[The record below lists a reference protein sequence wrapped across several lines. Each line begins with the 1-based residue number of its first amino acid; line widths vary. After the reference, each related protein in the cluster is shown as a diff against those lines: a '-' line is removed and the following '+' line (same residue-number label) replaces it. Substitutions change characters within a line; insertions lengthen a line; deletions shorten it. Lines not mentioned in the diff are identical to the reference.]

1 MKLVLSLTL
10 SFLMF
15 AFIDITNLSLA
26 FSNDEQVLDTN
37 GNPIVPG
44 AEYYIF
50 PATQDPHKGGLGLAK
65 TGDSKC
71 PITILQN
78 ENITGL
84 PVKFTIQGISNGI
97 IFTGTDLKIEFTKK
111 PNCIKSSQWL
121 MFLDYHDAG
130 IFNVITGA
138 YLDPDIPEILYGT
151 FYIQKYGNAYKLG
164 FCASLGELTCLDIM
178 RWNNSKDGGSRL
190 SMILKADQDVK
201 DPYAVVF
208 VDAPSF
214 ESGIL
219 MDVRL

>member
-10 SFLMF
+10 SFLIF
-15 AFIDITNLSLA
+15 AFITNLSLA

-37 GNPIVPG
+37 GNPLIPG
-44 AEYYIF
+44 GEYYIF
-50 PATQDPHKGGLGLAK
+50 PATQDPCKGGLRIAK

-84 PVKFTIQGISNGI
+84 PVKFTIQGISNDVI
-97 IFTGTDLKIEFTKK
+97 LTGTDLQIEFTKK
-111 PNCIKSSQWL
+111 PNCVKSSQWL
-121 MFLDYHDAG
+121 MFLDYDAST
-130 IFNVITGA
+130 FNVIIGA
-138 YLDPDIPEILYGT
+138 FNPEIPEVLSDT
-151 FYIQKYGNAYKLG
+151 FYIQKYENAYKLG
-164 FCASLGELTCLDIM
+164 VCIDDFGKQNCLDIM

-190 SMILKADQDVK
+190 SMILKAEQEVK

>member
-10 SFLMF
+10 SFLIF
-15 AFIDITNLSLA
+15 AFITTLSLA

-44 AEYYIF
+44 GEYYIF
-50 PATQDPHKGGLGLAK
+50 PATQDPYKGGLRLAK

-71 PITILQN
+71 PVTILQN

-84 PVKFTIQGISNGI
+84 PVKFTIQGISNDI
-97 IFTGTDLKIEFTKK
+97 IMTGTELKIEFTKK
-111 PNCIKSSQWL
+111 PNCVKSSQWL
-121 MFLDYHDAG
+121 MFFDYDASS
-130 IFNVITGA
+130 FNVIIGVDE
-138 YLDPDIPEILYGT
+138 YIPEIIIIDGT

-164 FCASLGELTCLDIM
+164 FCNDDMGEQNCLDIM

-190 SMILKADQDVK
+190 RLILKAEQEVQ
-201 DPYAVVF
+201 DPYPVVF

-219 MDVRL
+219 MNVSL